1 MAWISIHEDVIG
13 PKLREFSKL
22 SGLSRNEAL
31 GSLVVLWLWGI
42 KNADQSGLV
51 ISADKRDI
59 SNIISAGLSG
69 SADAFAVIECMIKS
83 GWIDEEDGALYLH
96 DWDEWQEFWYR
107 YISRKEKDTARKR
120 KSRETAGRKPAE
132 AVSASSEIEPEP
144 SAPKAK
150 AKQAKVKYA
159 EFVSMTEREYQRLVE
174 DYGEP
179 AVLKFIEILDNYKGS
194 KGKTYK
200 NDYRAILSWV
210 IEKVRKEFP
219 SLIKVQSSSEE
230 ESLFADWESEWSES
244 DDGYC

>member
-1 MAWISIHEDVIG
+1 MAWISIHEEVIG
-13 PKLREFSKL
+13 PKLREFSKS

-42 KNADQSGLV
+42 KNADQNGLI

-59 SNIISAGLSG
+59 ANLVSAGLSS
-69 SADAFAVIECMIKS
+69 SADALRVVDHMIAS
-83 GWIDEEDGALYLH
+83 GWIDEKDGSLYLH

-120 KSRETAGRKPAE
+120 KSREIARHKPVE
-132 AVSASSEIEPEP
+132 AASSSFDTEPKP
-144 SAPKAK
+144 SAPKVR
-150 AKQAKVKYA
+150 AKQSKVKYA
-159 EFVSMTEREYQRLVE
+159 EFVSMSEHEYQRLVE

-194 KGKTYK
+194 TGKTYK
-200 NDYRAILSWV
+200 NDYRAILNWV

-219 SLIKVQSSSEE
+219 SLIKAQEPSAE